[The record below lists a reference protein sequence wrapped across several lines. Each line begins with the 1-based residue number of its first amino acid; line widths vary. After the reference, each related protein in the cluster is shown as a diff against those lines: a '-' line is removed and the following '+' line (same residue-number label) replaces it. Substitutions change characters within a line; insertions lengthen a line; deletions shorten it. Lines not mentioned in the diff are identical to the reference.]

1 MPTEMINLRRALD
14 ARSIPWVNCSDN
26 LDRSFPF
33 LNLIIYRTRWE
44 HNGHIFS
51 VRCGLGSLGGDKGLL
66 ELTVDDELPVGS
78 LTAVDIIKRMEE
90 NND

>member
-1 MPTEMINLRRALD
+1 MPDEMIYLRNALS
-14 ARSIPWVNCSDN
+14 ARDISWVNCSDN

-44 HNGHIFS
+44 HNGHIYS

-78 LTAVDIIKRMEE
+78 LTAVDIIRRMEE
-90 NND
+90 NDD

>member
-1 MPTEMINLRRALD
+1 MPDEMLSLRRALD
-14 ARSIPWVNCSDN
+14 ARGVTWQNLTDN

-44 HNGHIFS
+44 HNGHIYA

-78 LTAVDIIKRMEE
+78 LTAVDIINRMDE
-90 NND
+90 DD